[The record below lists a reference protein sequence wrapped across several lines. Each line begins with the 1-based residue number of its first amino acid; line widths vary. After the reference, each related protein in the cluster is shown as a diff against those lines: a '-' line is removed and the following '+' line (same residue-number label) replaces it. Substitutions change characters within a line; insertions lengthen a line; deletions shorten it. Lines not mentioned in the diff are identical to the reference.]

1 MKASQVPTRH
11 VRTSMGSST
20 PRAWYSL
27 TIARVSMLPST
38 LRKAS
43 ATRILP
49 LSVLNSPDR
58 THRYRRFAA
67 ILTNDNARLAEICAG
82 L

>member
-1 MKASQVPTRH
+1 
-11 VRTSMGSST
+11 
-20 PRAWYSL
+20 
-27 TIARVSMLPST
+27 MLPST

-49 LSVLNSPDR
+49 LSVLNCPDR

-82 L
+82 LKLHITGLAPAGSCQFASFDK